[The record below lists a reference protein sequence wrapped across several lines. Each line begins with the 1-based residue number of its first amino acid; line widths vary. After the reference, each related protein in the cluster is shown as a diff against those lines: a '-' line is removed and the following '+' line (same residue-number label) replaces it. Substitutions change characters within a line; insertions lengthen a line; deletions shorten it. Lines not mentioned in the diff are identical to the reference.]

1 MLCLFLPACRPDE
14 AHVDPEPI
22 TTLRGQWS
30 EPVDGLSCRIALTK
44 DTLHV
49 GTLSIFHIE
58 LKNTSD
64 APIDLVQPSYT
75 TGQRGQ
81 ILLTHDGKTYDE
93 RNFSRPSDTS
103 YPPPPPPV
111 KIAPGQIHQATHAIL
126 INGHDLDGV
135 AKLGNVYGHRPE
147 YPLKA
152 LNDWDGFAGLPTG
165 EYQLQYNY
173 NDSVVS
179 PPLSVKVVQ
188 PPVAELVRHVLTEAR
203 TEGLPANCRATLV
216 EVLSHLT

>member
-1 MLCLFLPACRPDE
+1 MRHLLASLSMLCLFLPACRPDE

-103 YPPPPPPV
+103 YPPPATARQDRPRPDTPSH
-111 KIAPGQIHQATHAIL
+111 PRYTHQ
-126 INGHDLDGV
+126 
-135 AKLGNVYGHRPE
+135 R
-147 YPLKA
+147 
-152 LNDWDGFAGLPTG
+152 
-165 EYQLQYNY
+165 
-173 NDSVVS
+173 SRS
-179 PPLSVKVVQ
+179 
-188 PPVAELVRHVLTEAR
+188 
-203 TEGLPANCRATLV
+203 
-216 EVLSHLT
+216 